1 MDSWHLD
8 LFWVEVSFE
17 EHALCVVVAR
27 SGLVVAEFVAQA
39 VAVVVRVVFAA
50 EELEVVVAASVAV
63 TAESRPC
70 SFELEEASSEAYFAS
85 SAALAIVAR
94 QAAVDELA
102 FVAEVTD
109 YSQRY
114 SPLVRRHCVLGV
126 AWLDNTLASSCLCGS
141 RPHDTRF

>member
-8 LFWVEVSFE
+8 LFWVQVSWE

-63 TAESRPC
+63 TAESQPC

-94 QAAVDELA
+94 QVAVDELA
-102 FVAEVTD
+102 FVAKVTD

-114 SPLVRRHCVLGV
+114 SLVRRRHCVLGV
-126 AWLDNTLASSCLCGS
+126 AWLDNTLADSCLCGS